1 MDLQAFT
8 LENIFA
14 WLIDILPRLGVAL
27 LIFFIGYLFSR
38 WATRALKKALDLRK
52 VDTELI
58 VLFALMTRWGILI
71 LALYLAAESIAPGRL
86 TGFVAALG
94 IAGFALGFALQD
106 VAKNFIAGIL
116 LLLQQPFNIGE
127 VIEVAGYSGTVLNIT
142 LRTTEIRTLDGRF
155 VSIPNGDVFVNP
167 LINYSKAPRRR
178 VEITVGVAYDSDLDQ
193 VTKLALDL
201 VRDIPGVLEDPPP
214 SIIFTG
220 LGDSAI
226 EFSLYYWVDTEDG
239 DLGAAKTMGI
249 KRIVGSFED
258 AGIEMPY
265 PTQTILLGKE

>member
-1 MDLQAFT
+1 MDLQAFS
-8 LENIFA
+8 LESIYA
-14 WLIDILPRLGVAL
+14 WLIDLLPRLGVAL
-27 LIFFIGYLFSR
+27 LIFFIGYLLSR
-38 WATRALKKALDLRK
+38 WAVKALKKALKLHK
-52 VDTELI
+52 VDPELI

-71 LALYLAAESIAPGRL
+71 LAVYLAAESIAPGRL

-127 VIEVAGYSGTVLNIT
+127 VIEVADYSGTVLNIS
-142 LRTTEIRTLDGRF
+142 LRTTEMRTLDGRF

-167 LINYSKAPRRR
+167 LINYSRAPRRR
-178 VEITVGVAYDSDLDQ
+178 VEITVGVGYDSDLDQ

-201 VRDIPGVLEDPPP
+201 VSDIPGVLEDPAP
-214 SIIFTG
+214 SVIFTG

-226 EFSLYYWVDTEDG
+226 EFSLYYWVDTEKG
-239 DLGAAKTMGI
+239 DLREAKTMGI
-249 KRIVGSFED
+249 KRIAQSFAQ

-265 PTQTILLGKE
+265 PTQSLHIIKK

>member
-8 LENIFA
+8 LESIYA
-14 WLIDILPRLGVAL
+14 WLIDFLPKLGVAL
-27 LIFFIGYLFSR
+27 LIVFIGYLLSR
-38 WATRALKKALDLRK
+38 WASKAVKKALEVRK
-52 VDTELI
+52 IDTELI
-58 VLFALMTRWGILI
+58 VLFEMTTRWGILI
-71 LALYLAAESIAPGRL
+71 LALYLAAESIAPGSL

-127 VIEVAGYSGTVLNIT
+127 VIEVADYRGTVLNIS
-142 LRTTEIRTLDGRF
+142 LRTTEMRTLDGRF

-167 LINYSKAPRRR
+167 LINFSKAPRRR
-178 VEITVGVAYDSDLDQ
+178 VEITVGVGYESDLDQ
-193 VTKLALDL
+193 VTKIALET
-201 VRDIPGVLEDPPP
+201 VGNIPDVLKDPAPTVV
-214 SIIFTG
+214 FTG

-226 EFSLYYWVDTEDG
+226 NFSLFYWVDTENG
-239 DLGAAKTMGI
+239 DLSKAQTMGI
-249 KRIVGSFED
+249 KLIKRTFEG

-265 PTQTILLGKE
+265 PTQSLHIIKE

>member
-8 LENIFA
+8 FESIYA
-14 WLIDILPRLGVAL
+14 WLIDLLPKLGVAL
-27 LIFFIGYLFSR
+27 LIFFIGYLLSR
-38 WATRALKKALDLRK
+38 WASKAAKKALELRN

-58 VLFALMTRWGILI
+58 VLFGMMTRWGILI

-127 VIEVAGYSGTVLNIT
+127 VIEVADYRGTVLNIS
-142 LRTTEIRTLDGRF
+142 LRTTEMRTLDGRF

-178 VEITVGVAYDSDLDQ
+178 VEITVGVGYDSDLDQ
-193 VTKLALDL
+193 VTKVALDT
-201 VRDIPGVLEDPPP
+201 VGKIPDVLEDPAPKVV
-214 SIIFTG
+214 FTE
-220 LGDSAI
+220 LGESAI
-226 EFSLYYWVDTEDG
+226 NFSLFYWIDTENG
-239 DLGAAKTMGI
+239 DLSEAQTMGI
-249 KRIVGSFED
+249 KLIKHTFEG
-258 AGIEMPY
+258 AGIEMPF
-265 PTQTILLGKE
+265 PTQTILLSKE

>member
-1 MDLQAFT
+1 MDLQTFT
-8 LENIFA
+8 LESIYA
-14 WLIDILPRLGVAL
+14 WLIDILPRLGIAL
-27 LIFFIGYLFSR
+27 LIFFIGYLLSR
-38 WATRALKKALDLRK
+38 WATKALKKALELRK

-71 LALYLAAESIAPGRL
+71 LAVYLAAESIAPGTL

-127 VIEVAGYSGTVLNIT
+127 VIEVADYSGTVLNIS
-142 LRTTEIRTLDGRF
+142 LRTTEMRTLDGRF

-167 LINYSKAPRRR
+167 LINYSRAPRRR
-178 VEITVGVAYDSDLDQ
+178 VEITVGVGYDSDLDQ

-201 VRDIPGVLEDPPP
+201 VRDIPDVLEDPAP
-214 SIIFTG
+214 SVIFTG

-226 EFSLYYWVDTEDG
+226 EFSLYYWVDTEKG
-239 DLGAAKTMGI
+239 NLSEAKTMGI
-249 KRIVGSFED
+249 KRIVGSFEG

-265 PTQTILLGKE
+265 PTQTILLNKE